1 MGYGLVNTGS
11 VGGDIETAPKDD
23 ELYVRWLELT
33 LFLPIIQF
41 SKVENINSLN
51 IDSIKTLKKYQH
63 IRKTD
68 LIPVFE
74 KCMMDYNQNGWVGTI
89 ECSTFKFE
97 SSNLELLSLTTCF
110 HLFPQIS
117 RSFDHSGGWSQTTKI
132 YI

>member
-1 MGYGLVNTGS
+1 MGYGVINTGS

-23 ELYVRWLELT
+23 ELYVRWLELS

-74 KCMMDYNQNGWVGTI
+74 KCMMDYNQNGWVRTI
-89 ECSTFKFE
+89 R
-97 SSNLELLSLTTCF
+97 LRA
-110 HLFPQIS
+110 I
-117 RSFDHSGGWSQTTKI
+117 W
-132 YI
+132 